1 MIPIFLYSDVYDNE
15 SVTIC
20 NILLP
25 QNDYIDAHQAF
36 TLYSFTLGFCAPI
49 LLIVFYNIR
58 IIIQLISKRPTN
70 FSNNKKNNSKKVT
83 YLLIVLIF
91 VYILCWSLHWF
102 RQILLITLQPNEV
115 SNGLKYFIIITG
127 CMAYANSGHYPLL
140 IFFFNNK

>member
-15 SVTIC
+15 NVTIC

-58 IIIQLISKRPTN
+58 IIIELISKRPTN
-70 FSNNKKNNSKKVT
+70 FSNNKKDNSKKVT

-91 VYILCWSLHWF
+91 VYILCWLPHWF
-102 RQILLITLQPNEV
+102 TQILLITLQPNEV

-140 IFFFNNK
+140 IFFFH